1 MDDGARSQSF
11 TMQVTELVCA
21 REHMTKAINGA
32 DDSSETIQRSWNGM
46 NNERNTIGTD
56 Q

>member
-11 TMQVTELVCA
+11 TMQVTELVRA
-21 REHMTKAINGA
+21 REQVTKAINDA
-32 DDSSETIQRSWNGM
+32 DDPSETIQRSWNRM
-46 NNERNTIGTD
+46 NNEHNTIGTD